1 MLAIICGNHKFI
13 CAGDSASEVGGATLG
28 LRPSAGPSSALP
40 PPAFLFL
47 FIIISSTSRDRSTAG
62 RIYLAPR
69 EGFLL
74 GDVREDEVRSISD
87 SNISNVESKQVLSIY
102 SHIPCTRLASFY
114 NSVAI
119 INEDT
124 LGNIIKSKAKEVIGF
139 YKFRWE
145 SDQKISFRE
154 QLLLQR
160 LRDTLQVPD
169 LVFLL
174 FTMAS
179 SSNRATY
186 TMEYTLFK
194 PNGRFY
200 ERIPMTISNLGQS
213 GLESYWDIPPPCHST
228 TCRNLL
234 SRSKFVT
241 NNGEMRDV
249 NNILQLNTELQSK
262 LEHACSDVLDGERSV
277 EVLFAEISSLKQAIE
292 EKKKD
297 ALLKSATN
305 LQGEN
310 SFRENHDLE
319 AALMREFPNSVEF
332 RSTRV
337 DMNCT
342 VVLSDIN
349 AEVQQ
354 RGRLRGNRKSLNSPK
369 PVKMDHKTNHIP
381 TSSKS
386 ELAKKSE
393 VSLSKSVKLKRSIA
407 SNSSSHVF
415 PTVATSQINQGSSLN
430 PKATNVKNLKFT
442 PLKLSTKQKGVKVSM
457 GMSLSEKKIL
467 ETEELKTELSN
478 DHTECLNRTTG
489 ISSEAEELRK
499 NDKREQSPSTSHVG
513 TRLSTRSC
521 SKTAQSRGS
530 TQRENVATETLT
542 IGSVSLSDRRP
553 SQSVA
558 TAKSGP
564 TKRCRSKTE
573 KQKIDSIQ
581 VTQGKTAVKS
591 MKYEKISSGQNNV
604 NLEIG
609 TLNDSLNACISSNSP
624 TF

>member
-1 MLAIICGNHKFI
+1 MARLSGWTLGQLQLAQLS
-13 CAGDSASEVGGATLG
+13 SAS
-28 LRPSAGPSSALP
+28 
-40 PPAFLFL
+40 
-47 FIIISSTSRDRSTAG
+47 DH
-62 RIYLAPR
+62 

-124 LGNIIKSKAKEVIGF
+124 LGNIIKSKEKEVIGF

-249 NNILQLNTELQSK
+249 NNILQLNTELQNK

-297 ALLKSATN
+297 ALLKSTN

-310 SFRENHDLE
+310 SFRVNHDLE
-319 AALMREFPNSVEF
+319 AALMREFPNSVEI

-337 DMNCT
+337 NMNCT

-349 AEVQQ
+349 ADVQQ
-354 RGRLRGNRKSLNSPK
+354 RGRLRGSRTSPNSPK
-369 PVKMDHKTNHIP
+369 PVKRDHKTNHIP

-386 ELAKKSE
+386 ELVKKSE

-415 PTVATSQINQGSSLN
+415 PTVATSQFNQGSSLN
-430 PKATNVKNLKFT
+430 PKATNVKNVKFT
-442 PLKLSTKQKGVKVSM
+442 PSKLSSKQTGVKVSM
-457 GMSLSEKKIL
+457 GLSLSEKKIL
-467 ETEELKTELSN
+467 EETEELKTELSN
-478 DHTECLNRTTG
+478 DHIECINITS
-489 ISSEAEELRK
+489 SSEAEELRK
-499 NDKREQSPSTSHVG
+499 NDKTEQLPSTSHVG

-521 SKTAQSRGS
+521 SKNAQSSRGA

-542 IGSVSLSDRRP
+542 IASVSLGDRRP

-558 TAKSGP
+558 TAKFGP
-564 TKRCRSKTE
+564 TKRCRSKTQN
-573 KQKIDSIQ
+573 QKIDSMQ
-581 VTQGKTAVKS
+581 VTRGKTAVKS
-591 MKYEKISSGQNNV
+591 MKYEKISSGQNHV
-604 NLEIG
+604 NIEIE
-609 TLNDSLNACISSNSP
+609 TLNDSLNACVSSNSP